1 MHSSCV
7 WKAPQGLLPPPPV
20 GPAGSQTPNKQAE
33 LSCAAA
39 ELVQHAALPLWRDT
53 PANLHAEI

>member
-7 WKAPQGLLPPPPV
+7 WKAPRGGGGVGL
-20 GPAGSQTPNKQAE
+20 ASSQTPNKQAE

-39 ELVQHAALPLWRDT
+39 ELVQHAALPLWRDET
-53 PANLHAEI
+53 ANLHAEI